1 MKGKKNLTSC
11 EVIKDN
17 EQQIAQDL
25 EFANQWAQALLE
37 GVTEREP
44 DGNMTSVNIR
54 EALRK
59 CSRACYDR
67 SRYDEVIKEADLDDF
82 LSRAHEIFGWS
93 IDYDKEAGR
102 LIVYENNTECICPLA
117 KACHGKMA
125 QSLCTCSETELE
137 RIFSRAYGGKV
148 AAKVVKGVLKGDGC
162 CVYQVQLLEKI

>member
-1 MKGKKNLTSC
+1 MEKKKNITSC

-17 EQQIAQDL
+17 GQQTARDL
-25 EFANQWAQALLE
+25 KFANQWAQALLE
-37 GVTEREP
+37 GITEREP
-44 DGNMTSVNIR
+44 DGNMTSVNMR
-54 EALRK
+54 EVLRK

-82 LSRAHEIFGWS
+82 LSRAHEIFGWT
-93 IDYDKEAGR
+93 IDYDKAAGK

-117 KACHGKMA
+117 RACNGKVA

-148 AAKVVKGVLKGDGC
+148 VAKVLKGVLKGDGC
-162 CVYQVQLLEKI
+162 CVYQVQLLKKI